1 MLDCLVSYSVQAY
14 ASDRNPVQEDSPMV
28 QPWHSWRRV
37 LSLGAVVAMWCNVVR
52 GIVSSRR

>member
-1 MLDCLVSYSVQAY
+1 
-14 ASDRNPVQEDSPMV
+14 MV